1 MAMDALHCHL
11 PLKLG
16 EHFFL
21 VRSPVKVVRTRSL
34 IQEVEHAFATLWS
47 MTAVAHKKLK
57 RSRGP
62 NLEKIS

>member
-1 MAMDALHCHL
+1 MAMDGLHPHR

-21 VRSPVKVVRTRSL
+21 VWNPVKVVRSRSL

-47 MTAVAHKKLK
+47 TMAVAHKKLK
-57 RSRGP
+57 
-62 NLEKIS
+62 

>member
-1 MAMDALHCHL
+1 MELAIRSIAMDALHHHR

-21 VRSPVKVVRTRSL
+21 VRSPVKVVRSWSL

-47 MTAVAHKKLK
+47 MMAVAHKKLK
-57 RSRGP
+57 
-62 NLEKIS
+62 